1 MVISLYARVKRH
13 IDTGAARGL
22 RRRIKQMGKIAF
34 LFAGQ
39 GAQAPGMGKE
49 LAENFECANAVFEEA
64 SAALGFDIKDMIF
77 NGDKETLMITE
88 NTQPTI
94 VTMSVAA
101 LRVLEEKGVKPDV
114 VAGLSLGEYSAHVA
128 SGSLDFADAVK
139 LVRKRGKFMQ
149 EEVPVGKGAMAA
161 IIALSADQVREACK
175 KASEIGIC
183 TGANFNCPGQIVVSG
198 EVAAVEKC
206 CEIAKEMGAKRA
218 MMLPVSA
225 PFHCALLTGAG
236 EKLAAEMENV
246 EVHDMQIPVI
256 TNVTA
261 DYVASKDDIKPLL
274 KKQVS
279 NSVLWEDT
287 IRKMIADGVD
297 TFIEVGPGKTLSG
310 FMKKIDKTMKVF
322 NVEDMAS
329 LEKTLEGLGM

>member
-1 MVISLYARVKRH
+1 
-13 IDTGAARGL
+13 
-22 RRRIKQMGKIAF
+22 MGKIAF

-39 GAQAPGMGKE
+39 GSQAPGMGKE
-49 LAENFECANAVFEEA
+49 LAENYKCADDVFNEA
-64 SAALGFDIKDMIF
+64 TEALGFDIKDMIF

-101 LRVLEEKGVKPDV
+101 LRVLQEKGIKPDV
-114 VAGLSLGEYSAHVA
+114 VAGLSLGEYTAHVA
-128 SGSLDFADAVK
+128 SGSLDFKDAVK

-161 IIALSADQVREACK
+161 ILGLDADAVREATK
-175 KASEIGIC
+175 KASEYGVC

-198 EVAAVEKC
+198 EVDAVTKC

-218 MMLPVSA
+218 IMLDVSA
-225 PFHCALLTGAG
+225 PFHCALLKGAG
-236 EKLAAEMENV
+236 EKLAHEMENV
-246 EVHDMQIPVI
+246 KVHDMQIPVI

-261 DYVASKDDIKPLL
+261 EYINSKDDIKSLL
-274 KKQVS
+274 EKQVS
-279 NSVLWEDT
+279 NSVLWEDS

-297 TFIEVGPGKTLSG
+297 TFIEIGPGKALTG
-310 FMKKIDKTMKVF
+310 FMKKIDKEVRVF
-322 NVEDMAS
+322 NVEDIAS
-329 LEKTLEGLGM
+329 LENTLAGLAE

>member
-1 MVISLYARVKRH
+1 
-13 IDTGAARGL
+13 
-22 RRRIKQMGKIAF
+22 MGKLAF
-34 LFAGQ
+34 VFAGQ
-39 GAQAPGMGKE
+39 GAQAVGMGRE
-49 LAENFECANAVFEEA
+49 LAENFGCAMKVFDEA
-64 SAALGFDIKDMIF
+64 SEALGFDIKDMIW

-101 LRVLEEKGVKPDV
+101 LRVLEEKGIKPDV
-114 VAGLSLGEYSAHVA
+114 VAGLSLGEYTAHIA
-128 SGSLDFADAVK
+128 SGSMSFKDGVRLVK
-139 LVRKRGKFMQ
+139 KRGKYMQ

-161 IIALSADQVREACK
+161 IIALSAEQVRECCK
-175 KASEIGIC
+175 EASKVGVC

-206 CEIAKEMGAKRA
+206 CELAKEMGAKRA

-225 PFHCALLTGAG
+225 PFHCEMLIGAG
-236 EKLAAEMENV
+236 EKLAKELENV
-246 EVHDMQIPVI
+246 EVSDMQIPVI

-261 DYVASKDDIKPLL
+261 DYIASKDDIKPLL
-274 KKQVS
+274 IKQVS

-287 IRKMIADGVD
+287 IRKMLADGVD
-297 TFIEVGPGKTLSG
+297 TFVEVGPGKALSG
-310 FMKKIDKTMKVF
+310 FIKKITKDATVY

-329 LEKTLEGLGM
+329 LEKTLEGLNA